1 MKNAII
7 YGLFIGVLSGIWL
20 FIMHKN
26 GLQPQTNGAVKPIEL
41 ASVIIPMIGL
51 YFGLRSYRKNEC
63 EGKMGFLEALI
74 QGFKILLVGGVIAS
88 AGSIIYIEEFMHGAN
103 LLDFS
108 GRIFAALLV
117 GVLFCLGF
125 SLMLATASN
134 KVD

>member
-1 MKNAII
+1 MKNAVI
-7 YGLFIGVLSGIWL
+7 YGLFIGILSGLWL
-20 FIMHKN
+20 FVMHKMKFA
-26 GLQPQTNGAVKPIEL
+26 PETNAPVKPIEFVSIL
-41 ASVIIPMIGL
+41 IPMIGL
-51 YFGLRSYRKNEC
+51 YFGIRSYRNNEC
-63 EGKMGFLEALI
+63 EGRMGFLEALI

-88 AGSIIYIEEFMHGAN
+88 AGSIIYIEEFMRGAN

-125 SLMLATASN
+125 SLLLATSSN

>member
-7 YGLFIGVLSGIWL
+7 YGLFIGVLSGVWL
-20 FIMHKN
+20 FIMHRS
-26 GLQPQTNGAVKPIEL
+26 GFQPQTNGAVKPVEFVSIL
-41 ASVIIPMIGL
+41 IPMIGL
-51 YFGLRSYRKNEC
+51 YLGIRSYRNNEC
-63 EGKMGFLEALI
+63 EGRMGFLEALI

-88 AGSIIYIEEFMHGAN
+88 AGSIIYIEEFTRGAN

-125 SLMLATASN
+125 SLLLATASN